1 MSSAS
6 TRTNLC
12 RGGGGQCDCERF
24 RPKADDPAHCWE
36 CLHGFT
42 VNTLA
47 VNTPVVN
54 TPAVNAPAVTQSQP
68 AVCGSSNVAK
78 IFKGLTSRRLTSTS
92 QPNPHQEALATK
104 SSKPK
109 LLSTLQMSTS
119 NERGP
124 SQRQTSGQAFHT
136 LTSQI
141 EIQTNGQ
148 LMKDPILPQ
157 TTAEKRLF
165 IQHLENHGCYL
176 QQTIEV
182 NSSWSHEDVTTQLRS
197 WFPNVFQYFDSR
209 REKANMTSQT
219 QPDWQL
225 LVPANGKL
233 ELSTA
238 VRPNGVVL
246 ARFKGRQK
254 SGIADSNLWF
264 VTRNPVPNHI
274 FDKWK
279 MGSDV
284 VGTDEEAMSASDNE
298 VVELSSSIADLEIT
312 TATGTGKRSRS
323 VHVLSSPEA
332 MDSNRRSFRKKH
344 KDLNA
349 DALPAWPRQPGG
361 SISGPVEVKDF
372 LSDSD
377 DNASSPPNPW
387 FAQFEQTTMVK
398 DGDISDIDL

>member
-6 TRTNLC
+6 TRMNLC
-12 RGGGGQCDCERF
+12 WGGGGQCDCECF

-36 CLHGFT
+36 CSHGFT

-54 TPAVNAPAVTQSQP
+54 TPAVNAPAITQSQP
-68 AVCGSSNVAK
+68 AVCGSSNMVK
-78 IFKGLTSRRLTSTS
+78 IFEGLTSRRLTGTS
-92 QPNPHQEALATK
+92 QPNPRQEALATK

-109 LLSTLQMSTS
+109 LLSTLRMSAS
-119 NERGP
+119 NEHGP

-182 NSSWSHEDVTTQLRS
+182 NSSWSHEDITTQLRS
-197 WFPNVFQYFDSR
+197 WFPNVFQYFDSH

-264 VTRNPVPNHI
+264 
-274 FDKWK
+274 
-279 MGSDV
+279 

-332 MDSNRRSFRKKH
+332 MDSNRRSFRKKC

-398 DGDISDIDL
+398 DGDISDVDL